1 MATEPTIEEAKAVL
15 RGYLDDYGVRTQRT
29 SVAAALS
36 TLLASH
42 ASLEERVEEA
52 KRLMKPFA
60 EAAENLDDTNDFD
73 DDELWEHAAAMG
85 LHVRDLRALAAFVN
99 EKERT

>member
-1 MATEPTIEEAKAVL
+1 MTNDPTIEE
-15 RGYLDDYGVRTQRT
+15 
-29 SVAAALS
+29 VAAAKAALS
-36 TLLASH
+36 AVRGKFGVVSVPEDSLRTLLAYI
-42 ASLEERVEEA
+42 ASLEEGVKEA

-99 EKERT
+99 EKET